1 MFRASRSEFRARK
14 SAFIANRP
22 EPGTRNSEPGT
33 RNPELGTL
41 SPLSPMPGIGI
52 TGGIATGKS
61 TVARRL
67 LETVGNAVA
76 ADLFDADFEAR
87 RLTDT
92 DFVVQEKI
100 KSAFGAQVFDSEGNL
115 ARDRLRELVFHDAS
129 ARKTLE
135 SILHPRIREA
145 WTSRTRG
152 ERLLLADIPLL
163 YETGAE
169 PYFDRIIVTACSRAS
184 QTQRLVQGRQLS
196 EAIALQMIQAQM
208 PIEEKIKRADYLVWT
223 DCPTE
228 ITEKQVHRIGSEIIE
243 RYDGASG

>member
-1 MFRASRSEFRARK
+1 
-14 SAFIANRP
+14 
-22 EPGTRNSEPGT
+22 
-33 RNPELGTL
+33 
-41 SPLSPMPGIGI
+41 MPGIGI
-52 TGGIATGKS
+52 TGGVATGKS

-67 LETVGNAVA
+67 LMALGNAVP

-92 DFVVQEKI
+92 DLVVQKKI

-115 ARDRLRELVFHDAS
+115 ARNRLRELVFHDAA

-145 WTSRTRG
+145 WIGRTHG

-184 QTQRLVQGRQLS
+184 QIQRLVHGRQLS
-196 EAIALQMIQAQM
+196 ESIARQMIQAQM
-208 PIEEKIKRADYLVWT
+208 PLEEKIRRADYLVWT
-223 DCPTE
+223 DCPPDTTE
-228 ITEKQVHRIGSEIIE
+228 EQVRRIGREIVE